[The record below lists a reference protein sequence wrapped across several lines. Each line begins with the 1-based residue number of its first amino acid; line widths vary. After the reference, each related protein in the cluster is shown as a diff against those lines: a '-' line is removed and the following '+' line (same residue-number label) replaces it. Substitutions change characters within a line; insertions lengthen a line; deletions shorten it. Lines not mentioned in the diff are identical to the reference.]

1 MLDQTG
7 EDAMN
12 YTDEKDYIMRMMK
25 EVVSVLVT
33 LALRKPYISVEQE
46 QENKFRVS
54 GRPLNDFCDMADKG
68 KINEAENLLLE
79 EIDYTSPEDVAAA
92 ALFYQ
97 HLSEMK
103 EAFLQEHQYSKEE
116 VVFGMKDLLEKSGYS
131 DLFELLSDI

>member
-1 MLDQTG
+1 
-7 EDAMN
+7 
-12 YTDEKDYIMRMMK
+12 
-25 EVVSVLVT
+25 
-33 LALRKPYISVEQE
+33 
-46 QENKFRVS
+46 
-54 GRPLNDFCDMADKG
+54 MADRG
-68 KINEAENLLLE
+68 QINEAENLLLE

>member
-33 LALRKPYISVEQE
+33 LALRKPYVSVEQE

-54 GRPLNDFCDMADKG
+54 GRPLNDFCDMADRG
-68 KINEAENLLLE
+68 RSMRQR
-79 EIDYTSPEDVAAA
+79 T
-92 ALFYQ
+92 FC
-97 HLSEMK
+97 
-103 EAFLQEHQYSKEE
+103 
-116 VVFGMKDLLEKSGYS
+116 
-131 DLFELLSDI
+131 